1 MRAFVPAL
9 AFLLGVSAWGFQP
22 RLVGFADDDPPE
34 KLSTYALFAGDPRQQ
49 QPAAG
54 VLKYDLT
61 TPLFSDYT
69 LKHRFIKLP
78 PGEAIQYQ
86 DDDVLQF
93 PAGTI
98 IAKTFTYPR
107 DQRRPEDGERL
118 LETRLLIKKPAG
130 WIGLPYLWNE
140 AQTEAELDEVGGTV
154 DVSWVHYDG
163 QPRKNNYIIPNTN
176 QCKGCHENQG
186 VLKPIGPKA
195 RYLNRPGPAGV
206 RNQLEHWQQ
215 AGALA
220 GLPEK
225 SRVPKTPVWNDPSTG
240 TLQERARVWLE
251 INCAHCHNPRGPAM
265 QSGLDL
271 RLAQKDPAK
280 FGVWKSPVAA
290 GRGSG
295 GRLYD
300 IVPGDP
306 DASILVFRLES
317 TEPGVKMPELPSR
330 MVDAEGVKLIREWI
344 SSMPRGQPPAPGLGC
359 RQDPAPP
366 GPWPSRFPARTV
378 GRMMLGR

>member
-1 MRAFVPAL
+1 MAMRGFVVVT
-9 AFLLGVSAWGFQP
+9 AFLLGVMAWGAQP
-22 RLVGFADDDPPE
+22 HATHLAEGEPPE
-34 KLSTYALFAGDPRQQ
+34 KLSAYALFAGDPRQQ
-49 QPAAG
+49 RPAAG

-78 PGEAIQYQ
+78 PGTMIHYR
-86 DDDVLQF
+86 DDGVFHF
-93 PAGTI
+93 PVGTI
-98 IAKTFTYPR
+98 IAKTFTYPH
-107 DQRRPEDGERL
+107 DQRRPQAGERL
-118 LETRLLIKKPAG
+118 LETRLLIRKSEG

-154 DVSWVHYDG
+154 DVSWIHDDG

-186 VLKPIGPKA
+186 VMEPIGPKA
-195 RYLNRPGPAGV
+195 RYLNRSGPGGV
-206 RNQLEHWQQ
+206 QNQLEHWHE

-225 SRVPKTPVWNDPSTG
+225 SKVPKTAVWNDPATG

-271 RLAQKDPAK
+271 RLAQHEPAK
-280 FGVWKSPVAA
+280 YGVWKSPVAA

-300 IVPGDP
+300 IVPGEP
-306 DASILVFRLES
+306 DASIMVFRLES

-344 SSMPRGQPPAPGLGC
+344 ASMPRGQPPAPGLG
-359 RQDPAPP
+359 RQLELPP
-366 GPWPSRFPARTV
+366 SGPWQVRALHKTR
-378 GRMMLGR
+378 